1 MKIDI
6 LLKKLLDQ
14 KKEVAEA
21 SKISAQSIDFWE
33 KRAEELFAKMDE
45 EEEGWS
51 YSTDEFIE
59 DTCSKNLKEVNVLM
73 TRMKFENDQLDLLEK
88 KIEDLEETISQTLEE
103 HAKKQK
109 K

>member
-14 KKEVAEA
+14 KKEIVEA
-21 SKISAQSIDFWE
+21 SKVSAQSIDFWE
-33 KRAEELFAKMDE
+33 EKAEKLFAKMDE

-51 YSTDEFIE
+51 YSPNDCIE
-59 DTCSKNLKEVNVLM
+59 DTCSKEINILM
-73 TRMKFENDQLDLLEK
+73 KRMKFENDQLDVLEK
-88 KIEDLEETISQTLEE
+88 KIEELEETISQTLEE

>member
-1 MKIDI
+1 MKIDN
-6 LLKKLLDQ
+6 LLKKLLAQ
-14 KKEVAEA
+14 KKEILEA
-21 SKISAQSIDFWE
+21 SKVSAKSIDFWE
-33 KRAEELFAKMDE
+33 KRAEKLFAKMDE

-59 DTCSKNLKEVNVLM
+59 DTCSENLKEVELLM
-73 TRMKFENDQLDLLEK
+73 RRMEFENSQLDLLEK
-88 KIEDLEETISQTLEE
+88 KIKDLEETISKTLAG

>member
-1 MKIDI
+1 
-6 LLKKLLDQ
+6 
-14 KKEVAEA
+14 
-21 SKISAQSIDFWE
+21 
-33 KRAEELFAKMDE
+33 MDE

-59 DTCSKNLKEVNVLM
+59 DTCSENLKEVNILM
-73 TRMKFENDQLDLLEK
+73 TRMKLENDQLDLLEK

-103 HAKKQK
+103 YAKKQK

>member
-1 MKIDI
+1 MKIDA

-33 KRAEELFAKMDE
+33 NRAEELFTKMDE
-45 EEEGWS
+45 EEEGWN

-59 DTCSKNLKEVNVLM
+59 GTCSENLKEVNVLM